1 MSVIL
6 CYWSIRKGNTR
17 INMFGP
23 SDTILPLSFC
33 SWLYVDGK
41 GTQGNTKNVYQCQ
54 FSITSFNAVCSKPL
68 GKLITGGCEVMN
80 KNNSNI
86 CAPRVATLSPE
97 ICKPILLNRICNPI
111 IVNTQSFGPFTTSGF
126 NLEHQDIIQ
135 LAWQP
140 FDILTNSIWW
150 QSINAIP
157 ETYLNSINLL
167 GTYLNTY
174 KGCVAIYEPT

>member
-1 MSVIL
+1 MMM
-6 CYWSIRKGNTR
+6 K
-17 INMFGP
+17 
-23 SDTILPLSFC
+23 
-33 SWLYVDGK
+33 
-41 GTQGNTKNVYQCQ
+41 GNTKNVYQCQ

-157 ETYLNSINLL
+157 ETYLNSMHVIEFQLDSITCLNTNKPPWIKR
-167 GTYLNTY
+167 TYSNTY
-174 KGCVAIYEPT
+174 KGCVAIWC